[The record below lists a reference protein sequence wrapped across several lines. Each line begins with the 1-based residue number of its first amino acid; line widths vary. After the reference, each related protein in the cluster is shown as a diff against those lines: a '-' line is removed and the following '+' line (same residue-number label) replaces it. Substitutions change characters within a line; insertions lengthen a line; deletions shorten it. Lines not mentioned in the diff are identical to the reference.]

1 MSTRINRLASLVQ
14 LCLAVFLLALTTAP
28 VHAQYK
34 FPTDVK
40 GGADHPLIKRFTG
53 SSLIGYRTIDWEQSQ
68 MPTGVKVDG
77 RSMKEFVTVE
87 GKITR
92 LIYLAPTGKARLEVF
107 RNYQQALESA
117 GFKKIFTCEKEKGC
131 SDLFFAWSNDGPFKA
146 LDFSEGG
153 IPRPDGKGAQ
163 SINRGVVAEGRFL
176 YGTLNQ
182 GGRDLHILVY
192 SSVAENDVT
201 DTTATYIEIVEPK
214 AMQTGQVS
222 IDSKAMQAGLLASG
236 KIALYG
242 IFFDTGKAEVK
253 GESKAQLDEMAKLLQ
268 GQPNLKVY
276 IVGHTDNQG
285 QLDANIALSQ
295 QRAQSVVAVL
305 TAAPYKVDPKRLVA
319 KGVANLAPVA
329 SNDADSGRSKNRRVE
344 LVVQ

>member
-1 MSTRINRLASLVQ
+1 MRARINRFASLVN
-14 LCLAVFLLALTTAP
+14 LSFAVFLIALTTSP
-28 VHAQYK
+28 THAQLN
-34 FPTDVK
+34 FPSNVQ
-40 GGADHPLIKRFTG
+40 GGVDHPLIKRFTG

-68 MPTGVKVDG
+68 MPTGVKVDR
-77 RSMKEFVTVE
+77 RSMKEFVSVE
-87 GKITR
+87 GKVTR

-107 RNYQQALESA
+107 RNYQQALEGA
-117 GFKKIFTCEKEKGC
+117 GLKVIFMCEKEKGC
-131 SDLFFAWSNDGPFKA
+131 TDLFFAWSDNGPFK
-146 LDFSEGG
+146 G
-153 IPRPDGKGAQ
+153 IAMSKGSISRPDAKGAQ
-163 SINRGVVAEGRFL
+163 TINNGVISGGRFL

-192 SSVAENDVT
+192 SSVAEDDVT

-222 IDSKAMQAGLLASG
+222 VDAKAMQAGLLASG

-253 GESKAQLDEMAKLLQ
+253 AESKAQLDEMAKLLQ

-305 TAAPYKVDPKRLVA
+305 TAAPYKVDPKRLIA

-329 SNDADSGRSKNRRVE
+329 SNDADTGRGKNRRVE